1 MTWTCPRKHGMDA
14 SDEHPGSLQRRCICT
29 YQRHAKHGLHRSHRK
44 SRGRCGQDYKT
55 SSTIKWITTEELPA
69 PVDMDDA
76 LLEWYVADLTADIA
90 DVESQLTE
98 ATADE
103 KVALGRV

>member
-1 MTWTCPRKHGMDA
+1 MDY
-14 SDEHPGSLQRRCICT
+14 I
-29 YQRHAKHGLHRSHRK
+29 GLTVK
-44 SRGRCGQDYKT
+44 AVDDVGQDYKT

-103 KVALGRV
+103 KVALEACPDGFGNQIRNRLWRWRSVPER

>member
-1 MTWTCPRKHGMDA
+1 
-14 SDEHPGSLQRRCICT
+14 
-29 YQRHAKHGLHRSHRK
+29 
-44 SRGRCGQDYKT
+44 
-55 SSTIKWITTEELPA
+55 
-69 PVDMDDA
+69 MDDA

-103 KVALGRV
+103 KVALEACLMDLETKFETACGTSAQRARAMKFKPQATKRAMDWT